1 MKHYNHTTGWKA
13 TDKNMRCQGFQFEL
27 GKWYRHEGDID
38 LCKTGFHF
46 CKYPSGPWVY
56 YQAST
61 TRIFRVEAKDVYE
74 EYMPGV
80 DLKLV
85 CREIRLTEEL
95 KASSNRNTG
104 YGNTGNM
111 NTGYSNTGDWNG
123 CDFETGFFNPKSKPV
138 ETVRVFGGLIVDR
151 EKFSQEAGFA
161 ICNRVAT
168 VFYRRDGK
176 RYAMPYKLW
185 WDVWAS
191 SLTRKEKEA
200 VKKLSGFDADVFFE
214 ITGVRL

>member
-1 MKHYNHTTGWKA
+1 MNTG
-13 TDKNMRCQGFQFEL
+13 D
-27 GKWYRHEGDID
+27 
-38 LCKTGFHF
+38 
-46 CKYPSGPWVY
+46 
-56 YQAST
+56 
-61 TRIFRVEAKDVYE
+61 
-74 EYMPGV
+74 
-80 DLKLV
+80 
-85 CREIRLTEEL
+85 
-95 KASSNRNTG
+95 RNTG
-104 YGNTGNM
+104 DLNTGDLNTGDRNTGNM